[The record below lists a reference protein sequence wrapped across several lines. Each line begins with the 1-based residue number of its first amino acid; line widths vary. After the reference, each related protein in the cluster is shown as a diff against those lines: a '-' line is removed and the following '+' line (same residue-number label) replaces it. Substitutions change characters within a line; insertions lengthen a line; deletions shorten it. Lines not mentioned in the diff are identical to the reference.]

1 MYRVKSTVSNTLP
14 CGIQI
19 VTLIDQTMVTAFLKG
34 WSYIGCSPVIRDYS
48 YFQQL
53 PTDDGDKEGQESSE
67 IDSMVLTLT
76 ILPQI
81 ETITLFSS
89 KNFSGISIK
98 VSSMP
103 TLLLIWPSPI
113 KRRGW
118 WVETKPYFESD
129 GVGVVK
135 DITIQG
141 QYLCVNLCHMC
152 KSLSHVEVIV
162 ICGNHCHMWKS
173 FFACGNCYILLSAQ
187 S

>member
-1 MYRVKSTVSNTLP
+1 MYRMKSTVSNTLP

-53 PTDDGDKEGQESSE
+53 PTDDGDREGQKSSE

-98 VSSMP
+98 VSLMHCCLFVHLQS
-103 TLLLIWPSPI
+103 
-113 KRRGW
+113 K
-118 WVETKPYFESD
+118 E
-129 GVGVVK
+129 GVG
-135 DITIQG
+135 G
-141 QYLCVNLCHMC
+141 QKRNPILNLMMLGWL
-152 KSLSHVEVIV
+152 K
-162 ICGNHCHMWKS
+162 
-173 FFACGNCYILLSAQ
+173 ILQYRDSTYV
-187 S
+187 